1 MYKNDKELSSEIDM
15 ILYILRNMP
24 KEYANTIDIYEE
36 DLSESKFTL
45 QILRN
50 MIRSKYRRN
59 QKESWNLHIQ
69 RNVAFLWNN

>member
-36 DLSESKFTL
+36 DLSESNFFL
-45 QILRN
+45 QILSN
-50 MIRSKYRRN
+50 MIRSKY
-59 QKESWNLHIQ
+59 
-69 RNVAFLWNN
+69 